1 MYQSTSQQSPLPS
14 LPGQGDETI
23 SYDEFVLNIQRAA
36 ARRRQREAREARL
49 YGYAQDVPQS
59 ELPAALQVE
68 LDALAAQMRRNEP
81 VSVRSV
87 RQTNANKARLSA
99 LIRGWRGG

>member
-1 MYQSTSQQSPLPS
+1 M
-14 LPGQGDETI
+14 GDETI

-59 ELPAALQVE
+59 SLPAEVRAE
-68 LDALAAQMRRNEP
+68 LDDVAGQMRHAEP

-87 RQTNANKARLSA
+87 RQTMGSKAKLSA
-99 LIRGWRGG
+99 LVRG